1 MLSSCL
7 IVLHYVQMCESSRQT
22 QTMPSL
28 SINLGQVCQVVK
40 FINNEYPT
48 CYYKTASKPS
58 LRVWVLVAPSLLI
71 RTGGAAAA
79 VLLLRL
85 SADGAGAV
93 QLEPGHDALLVIN
106 VITIQF
112 TDLF

>member
-1 MLSSCL
+1 
-7 IVLHYVQMCESSRQT
+7 
-22 QTMPSL
+22 MPSL
-28 SINLGQVCQVVK
+28 VAM
-40 FINNEYPT
+40 

-58 LRVWVLVAPSLLI
+58 LRVWVLVTPSLLI
-71 RTGGAAAA
+71 RTGA

-106 VITIQF
+106 VITI
-112 TDLF
+112 